1 LPHRLPLLLVVLA
14 AAAAA
19 CHRGQAQAYQT
30 QPVTRG
36 PITEVV
42 NATGDVS
49 AIVTV
54 NVGTQ
59 VSGTISKLY
68 VDFNSAV
75 KKDQLLALIDA
86 RLFEAQLERAKAAL
100 ASAQADV
107 ENAQAAF
114 NNAARVEQRTKE
126 LFDQRL
132 VSQQDV
138 DSAVAAR
145 EQAQAA
151 LSSAK
156 AKVLQARADRDTA
169 ATNLV
174 YTKITSPID
183 GIVVSRAVD
192 VGQTVAA
199 SFQTPTLFTIAND
212 LTKMQILAN
221 VDEADVGKVRE
232 GEDTIFTVDAYPGEE
247 FHGPISQVRQAPN
260 TIQNVVTYQAV
271 IAAANPDHKL
281 RQGMT
286 AAVKILTSHRDD
298 AIGVPNAAL
307 RWRPENAPPAT
318 DAGSGGSQ
326 AQKGDRTMART
337 AGARGGGSS
346 TQDPAAGP
354 QRPQG
359 RPARVYKL
367 QDGKPVPVNL
377 RVGTS
382 DGQRTEVLAG
392 LDEGDQVI
400 VGDSASGGA
409 ARPQAGRR
417 GPF

>member
-1 LPHRLPLLLVVLA
+1 MERLPRRLASLAVVFA
-14 AAAAA
+14 AAAVA
-19 CHRGQAQAYQT
+19 CHRGPAQSYQT
-30 QPVTRG
+30 QAVTRG

-59 VSGTISKLY
+59 VSGTISNLY
-68 VDFNSAV
+68 VDFNSTV
-75 KKDQLLALIDA
+75 KKGQLLALIDP
-86 RLFEAQLERAKAAL
+86 RLFEAQLERAKATL
-100 ASAQADV
+100 ASSEADV
-107 ENAQAAF
+107 ENAQAAY

-145 EQAQAA
+145 EQAQAQ
-151 LSSAK
+151 LSSSK
-156 AKVLQARADRDTA
+156 AKVLQAKADRDTA

-271 IAAANPDHKL
+271 ISAANPDHKL

-298 AIGVPNAAL
+298 AIAVPNAAL
-307 RWRPENAPPAT
+307 RWRPENAPPVADT
-318 DAGSGGSQ
+318 GAPQ
-326 AQKGDRTMART
+326 APRADRTMART
-337 AGARGGGSS
+337 AGGGSGGS
-346 TQDPAAGP
+346 VQDPPAGA

-359 RPARVYKL
+359 RVARVYKL
-367 QDGKPVPVNL
+367 QDGKTVPVNI
-377 RVGTS
+377 RVGIS

-392 LDEGDQVI
+392 LNEGDQVI
-400 VGDSASGGA
+400 VGDTASGG